1 MNYAEQRRYLAQSRI
16 WAVALAGVW
25 VLACAAVLAII
36 RMPVSSAIAL
46 GLVAIGIA
54 CSLLYAPDYLHLTVN
69 LVKRARWQVMIR
81 WRILGIVLIVGLAL
95 PLSTGQ
101 GHRLKDS
108 IVLLLTI
115 SWLITA
121 NLAARKL
128 QGRSGLAAYF
138 WISDW
143 AVLTAL
149 LFLLNYDGLVIAGF
163 FAVAAHLSILGRE
176 RQIFPWAITVMAS
189 SWLTLMVAI
198 RIRGLEPVF
207 FLFGAAMI
215 LVSGWATA
223 FLVQRA
229 QERNARN
236 TQAALQELM
245 EFSGY
250 PEEKVRRLWSES
262 DKELARNWVSAA
274 LDENDSQALGEWY
287 KQNSE
292 LYMFAISGYNLDYKR
307 IRSNLKVLQFGRGAC
322 LDYGAGN
329 GEVILE
335 LARRGHPTAYYDV
348 DGVSARFAQWRS
360 KQRGLEVE
368 FFHAKEPL
376 AAAASQRPFDTVFSL
391 DVLEHLPDLPGELTF
406 LASLLNSGGV
416 LVFDVPAGTTK
427 SHPMHLNHQVEVRS
441 LLMSKGMKEQRS
453 SIYKLP
459 FVKQEKYVF
468 VAS

>member
-1 MNYAEQRRYLAQSRI
+1 MNYAEQQRYLAQSRI
-16 WAVALAGVW
+16 WAVALAVVW

-189 SWLTLMVAI
+189 AWLTLMVAI

-229 QERNARN
+229 QEHNARN

-274 LDENDSQALGEWY
+274 LDEN
-287 KQNSE
+287 
-292 LYMFAISGYNLDYKR
+292 
-307 IRSNLKVLQFGRGAC
+307 
-322 LDYGAGN
+322 
-329 GEVILE
+329 
-335 LARRGHPTAYYDV
+335 
-348 DGVSARFAQWRS
+348 
-360 KQRGLEVE
+360 
-368 FFHAKEPL
+368 
-376 AAAASQRPFDTVFSL
+376 
-391 DVLEHLPDLPGELTF
+391 
-406 LASLLNSGGV
+406 
-416 LVFDVPAGTTK
+416 
-427 SHPMHLNHQVEVRS
+427 
-441 LLMSKGMKEQRS
+441 
-453 SIYKLP
+453 
-459 FVKQEKYVF
+459 
-468 VAS
+468 